1 MAGATAQ
8 MQAQERA
15 KTGAGEVPAP
25 GSVPAITLEG
35 EGYSAG
41 ALLFAPLTLEVPA
54 GRWTGLLGASG
65 VGKSTLLRVIAGLD
79 TGVRFIG
86 EVRTSDRLPLAGRVA
101 LMAQSDLL
109 VPWHD
114 ILGNVTLGATLRG
127 TRPDRDRAMALLER
141 VGLADHA
148 RKRPHML
155 SGGERQ
161 RAALARTLM
170 EDRPVILLDEPF
182 SALDARMRAEM
193 QELAGELLAGR
204 TVLLVTHEPAEAARL
219 SDAAWLMSAH
229 GLEAL
234 ELPDTPPVRDLE
246 DPEFLAA
253 QAALFRRLRARDP
266 GVASSG
272 AAPVDGGGA

>member
-1 MAGATAQ
+1 MTGGGASTSA
-8 MQAQERA
+8 
-15 KTGAGEVPAP
+15 
-25 GSVPAITLEG
+25 PAITVEG
-35 EGYSAG
+35 EGFSGG
-41 ALLFAPLTLEVPA
+41 ARLFAPLTLSLPA

-65 VGKSTLLRVIAGLD
+65 VGKSTLLRVIAGLE
-79 TGVRFIG
+79 TGVRFVG
-86 EVRTSDRLPLAGRVA
+86 SVRAADGAPLTGRVA

-109 VPWHD
+109 VPWRD

-155 SGGERQ
+155 SGGQRQ

-182 SALDARMRAEM
+182 SALDARMRAQM

-219 SDAAWLMSAH
+219 SHAAWLMSAR

-234 ELPDTPPVRDLE
+234 ELPDTPPVRDL
-246 DPEFLAA
+246 DNPGFLAA
-253 QAALFRRLRARDP
+253 QAALFARLRARDP
-266 GVASSG
+266 GVPEG
-272 AAPVDGGGA
+272 AGEGI

>member
-1 MAGATAQ
+1 M
-8 MQAQERA
+8 
-15 KTGAGEVPAP
+15 TGAAA
-25 GSVPAITLEG
+25 SASAPAITVEG
-35 EGYSAG
+35 EGFSGDAR
-41 ALLFAPLTLEVPA
+41 LFAPLTLSLPA
-54 GRWTGLLGASG
+54 ARWTGLLGASG
-65 VGKSTLLRVIAGLD
+65 VGKSTLLRVIAGLE
-79 TGVRFIG
+79 TGVRFVG
-86 EVRTSDRLPLAGRVA
+86 SVRAGDGAPLTGRVA

-109 VPWHD
+109 VPWRD

-155 SGGERQ
+155 SGGQRQ

-182 SALDARMRAEM
+182 SALDARMRAQM
-193 QELAGELLAGR
+193 QELAGELLSGR

-219 SDAAWLMSAH
+219 SHAAWLMSAR

-234 ELPDTPPVRDLE
+234 ELPDSPPVRDLD
-246 DPEFLAA
+246 DPGFLAA
-253 QAALFRRLRARDP
+253 QAALFARLRARDP
-266 GVASSG
+266 GVPERPG
-272 AAPVDGGGA
+272 EGM

>member
-1 MAGATAQ
+1 MAGASAQ
-8 MQAQERA
+8 
-15 KTGAGEVPAP
+15 KTTGAGVVSAP
-25 GSVPAITLEG
+25 GTVPAITLEG
-35 EGYSAG
+35 EGYSG
-41 ALLFAPLTLEVPA
+41 AARLFAPLTLQVPA

-65 VGKSTLLRVIAGLD
+65 VGKSTLLRVIAGLE
-79 TGVRFIG
+79 TGVRFVG
-86 EVRTSDRLPLAGRVA
+86 HVRASDGLPLTGRVA

-109 VPWHD
+109 VPWRD

-127 TRPDRDRAMALLER
+127 TRPDRDRAMALLES
-141 VGLADHA
+141 VGLTDHA

-155 SGGERQ
+155 SGGQRQ
-161 RAALARTLM
+161 RVALARTLM

-182 SALDARMRAEM
+182 SALDARMRAQM

-219 SDAAWLMSAH
+219 SHAAWLMSAQ

-234 ELPDTPPVRDLE
+234 DLPDTPPVRDLE
-246 DPEFLAA
+246 DTDFLTA

-266 GVASSG
+266 GVGFAGGEG
-272 AAPVDGGGA
+272 A

>member
-1 MAGATAQ
+1 M
-8 MQAQERA
+8 
-15 KTGAGEVPAP
+15 TGAAA
-25 GSVPAITLEG
+25 SASAPAITVEG
-35 EGYSAG
+35 EGFSGDAR
-41 ALLFAPLTLEVPA
+41 LFAPLTLSLPA
-54 GRWTGLLGASG
+54 ARWTGLLGASG
-65 VGKSTLLRVIAGLD
+65 VGKSTLLRVIAGLE
-79 TGVRFIG
+79 TGVRFVG
-86 EVRTSDRLPLAGRVA
+86 SVRAADGAPLNGRVA

-109 VPWHD
+109 VPWRD
-114 ILGNVTLGATLRG
+114 ILGNVTIGATLRG

-155 SGGERQ
+155 SGGQRQ

-182 SALDARMRAEM
+182 SALDARMRAQM

-219 SDAAWLMSAH
+219 SHAAWLMSAR

-234 ELPDTPPVRDLE
+234 ELPDTPPVRDLD
-246 DPEFLAA
+246 DPGFLAA
-253 QAALFRRLRARDP
+253 QAALFARLRARDP
-266 GVASSG
+266 GVPERPG
-272 AAPVDGGGA
+272 EGG

>member
-1 MAGATAQ
+1 MTGASAQ
-8 MQAQERA
+8 T
-15 KTGAGEVPAP
+15 KTGAGVIPAP
-25 GSVPAITLEG
+25 GTVPAITVEG
-35 EGYSAG
+35 EGYSG
-41 ALLFAPLTLEVPA
+41 DALLFAPLTLTLPA

-65 VGKSTLLRVIAGLD
+65 VGKSTLLRVIAGLE

-86 EVRTSDRLPLAGRVA
+86 QVRVSDGLPLAGRVA

-109 VPWHD
+109 VPWRD
-114 ILGNVTLGATLRG
+114 ILGNVTIGATLRG
-127 TRPDRDRAMALLER
+127 ARADRDRAMALLER

-155 SGGERQ
+155 SGGQRQ

-219 SDAAWLMSAH
+219 SHAAWLMHAR

-234 ELPDTPPVRDLE
+234 ELPQTPPVRDLE
-246 DPEFLAA
+246 DPAFLSA

-266 GVASSG
+266 GVPERAGEG
-272 AAPVDGGGA
+272 A